1 MSKSK
6 KFFCVIF
13 AFISALVSF
22 CTVGFAAVSVKL
34 GDADCSGTINV
45 ADARIILR
53 CAVKLETVTADM
65 IKVCDV
71 DSDGGVDVEDA
82 RLVLRHAVVLEKLP
96 DKTVQISAKITYSD
110 TEKQNT
116 EEDKEEDKNDEK
128 EEEQKSEAD
137 LLGDLSSY
145 PLPTIPS
152 YTKKS
157 GYFTFIVYGDGHG
170 IGFSQYGGVYMA
182 QKGCSYQ
189 YILNYYFP
197 NTSIRQDENIP
208 LKTTYVGQQY
218 DTMELLCRMVAQE
231 IGGIQP
237 PVEALKA
244 QTVCIYTRLKDA
256 NFNIKG
262 KWDVA
267 TICDTSSWIWTNS
280 WTQNTLIPVVSTTMG
295 QYLADSNGKPVL
307 TVYSRM
313 AAGATV
319 NCSDEWYASYPVSV
333 KSPFEMTNSD
343 FVKIYQFSKDEIKK
357 KILAAYPNAKLGSD
371 PSTWI
376 QIVKHTASIDKN
388 RGYVTEVKVGD
399 QTLKKVGTLSSKL
412 GLGLRSG
419 CFTVEY
425 TK

>member
-1 MSKSK
+1 MIKPK
-6 KFFCVIF
+6 KIFCVILAF
-13 AFISALVSF
+13 AIIFMSF
-22 CTVGFAAVSVKL
+22 GTVGFAAVSVRL

-45 ADARIILR
+45 ADARIVLR

-71 DSDGGVDVEDA
+71 DSDGGIDVEDA
-82 RLVLRHAVVLEKLP
+82 RLVLRHAVELEKLP

-110 TEKQNT
+110 TEKQDT
-116 EEDKEEDKNDEK
+116 EDKKAEE
-128 EEEQKSEAD
+128 KSEAD

-189 YILNYYFP
+189 FILNYYFP
-197 NTSIRQDENIP
+197 NTSIRQDESIP

-237 PVEALKA
+237 PVAALKA

-280 WTQNTLIPVVSTTMG
+280 WTQNTLVPAVAETMG
-295 QYLADSNGKPVL
+295 QYLADSNGNPVL

-388 RGYVTEVKVGD
+388 RGYVTEVKVGG

>member
-1 MSKSK
+1 MILAFAIIFMS
-6 KFFCVIF
+6 FG
-13 AFISALVSF
+13 
-22 CTVGFAAVSVKL
+22 TVGFAAVSVRL

-45 ADARIILR
+45 ADARIVLR

-71 DSDGGVDVEDA
+71 DSDGGIDVEDA
-82 RLVLRHAVVLEKLP
+82 RLVLRHAVELEKLP

-110 TEKQNT
+110 TEKQDT
-116 EEDKEEDKNDEK
+116 EDKKAEE
-128 EEEQKSEAD
+128 KSEAD

-189 YILNYYFP
+189 FILNYYFP
-197 NTSIRQDENIP
+197 NTSIRQDESIP

-237 PVEALKA
+237 PVAALKA

-280 WTQNTLIPVVSTTMG
+280 WTQNTLVPAVAETMG
-295 QYLADSNGKPVL
+295 QYLADSNGNPVL

-388 RGYVTEVKVGD
+388 RGYVTEVKVGG

>member
-1 MSKSK
+1 MIKAR
-6 KFFCVIF
+6 KFLCVILAF
-13 AFISALVSF
+13 AITLVSF
-22 CTVGFAAVSVKL
+22 GTVGFAAVSVKL
-34 GDADCSGTINV
+34 GDADCSGTIDV
-45 ADARIILR
+45 ADARLVLR
-53 CAVKLETVTADM
+53 CAVKLENVTNDI

-71 DSDGGVDVEDA
+71 DSDGKINVDDA
-82 RLVLRHAVVLEKLP
+82 RLVLRHTVKLENLP
-96 DKTVQISAKITYSD
+96 DKTVSISAKITYSGD
-110 TEKQNT
+110 TEKQDT
-116 EEDKEEDKNDEK
+116 K
-128 EEEQKSEAD
+128 EEQKSEAD

-157 GYFTFIVYGDGHG
+157 GYFTFVVYGDGHG
-170 IGFSQYGGVYMA
+170 IGLSQLGSVYMA

-189 YILNYYFP
+189 YILNHYFP
-197 NTSIRQDENIP
+197 NTTIKQDESIP
-208 LKTTYVGQQY
+208 KYTTYVGQQY
-218 DTMELLCRMVAQE
+218 DTKELLQRMVAQE

-237 PVEALKA
+237 PVAALKA
-244 QTVCIYTRLKDA
+244 QTICIYTRLKDS
-256 NFNIKG
+256 NFNVKG

-280 WTQNTLIPVVSTTMG
+280 WTKNTLIPAVAETIG
-295 QYLADSNGKPVL
+295 QYLADSNGNPVL

-343 FVKIYQFSKDEIKK
+343 FVKVYQFSKEQIKS
-357 KILAAYPNAKLGSD
+357 KILKAYPDAKLGSD
-371 PSTWI
+371 PSKWI
-376 QIVKHTASIDKN
+376 QILKHTASIDKN
-388 RGYVTEVKVGD
+388 RGYVTQVLVGD
-399 QTLKKVGTLSSKL
+399 TVLSKVGTLSSKL